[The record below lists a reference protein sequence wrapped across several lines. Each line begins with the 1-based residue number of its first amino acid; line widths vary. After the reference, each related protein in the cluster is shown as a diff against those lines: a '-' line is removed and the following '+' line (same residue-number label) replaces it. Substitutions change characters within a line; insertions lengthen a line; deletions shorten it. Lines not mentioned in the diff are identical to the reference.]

1 MNEINCDINHVE
13 DAIKAAREQE
23 NPGRIHVWNSV
34 CVMRGI
40 SWEEMKDRN
49 CHHNAES
56 VCYIEEQVNHQ
67 FSFKFHQNQI
77 DDFTDFCFRP
87 PGVDEIDAGE
97 YHTPVKDLGDN
108 LERAVNQLENIYSD
122 LIWDLAKINGAS
134 YAQGGHITDF
144 EFEFEI
150 VCIQ

>member
-1 MNEINCDINHVE
+1 MNTINCDINHIE
-13 DAIKAAREQE
+13 EAIESAREQE
-23 NPGRIHVWNSV
+23 NPGRIHVWDID

-40 SWEEMKDRN
+40 SREEMKERN
-49 CHHNAES
+49 LTGRGES
-56 VCYIEEQVNHQ
+56 VCYIEEQVRDQ

-77 DDFTDFCFRP
+77 DDFTEFCFRP
-87 PGVDEIDAGE
+87 PGVDEIDAQD
-97 YHTPVKDLGDN
+97 YHTPVKELGDN
-108 LERAVNQLENIYSD
+108 LENVINQLEDIYSD

-134 YAQGGHITDF
+134 YAQGGHITSF